1 MREHAPMI
9 ITCVH
14 QGYELYGSDRSF
26 AATVAGIRDAFPS
39 AEIDVVLPRHG
50 PIVPLLEGA
59 ASRIII
65 EPLWVLR
72 RRDLKRL
79 ATIGLLELP
88 AAVFRAWSRLRRS
101 DIVYVN
107 TSVVAD
113 YMIAARFCTGR
124 SVIHIHEIPDG
135 LTLRLL
141 RTLVRWSRADII
153 FNSCATRDAFALPAG
168 SAARVIYNGVAG
180 PPEPLPQSFDGSRP
194 LRLLMLGRFSRIKG
208 QEVLIEA
215 LGLLPQR
222 LRPEVRIV
230 GGAFEDQSRAR
241 SLADLIAA
249 RGLADTVS
257 LMPFTPDPGPLY
269 CWADVVAVPSRLPE
283 SLGRVAIEAMAFG
296 RPPLASAIGGL
307 GEVVED
313 GRTGWLVEPDSP
325 PALARALE
333 TIIADPA
340 AWADMPAAARRRYET
355 LFSEPTAAAAT
366 QAALCD
372 LLARD
377 PPGRRSDLPARRA
390 DPAAATAPE
399 QTG

>member
-1 MREHAPMI
+1 MI

-88 AAVFRAWSRLRRS
+88 AAVLRAWSRLRRS

-269 CWADVVAVPSRLPE
+269 RWADVVAVPLAPARIARPRGHRGDGLRPPAPGLRDRRARGSHRGRPDRLAGGAGFTPGPGPRARNHHRR
-283 SLGRVAIEAMAFG
+283 SGRLGRHA
-296 RPPLASAIGGL
+296 GG
-307 GEVVED
+307 G
-313 GRTGWLVEPDSP
+313 
-325 PALARALE
+325 
-333 TIIADPA
+333 
-340 AWADMPAAARRRYET
+340 AAA
-355 LFSEPTAAAAT
+355 L
-366 QAALCD
+366 
-372 LLARD
+372 RD
-377 PPGRRSDLPARRA
+377 PVLRAHGSGGDAGGAVRSPGA
-390 DPAAATAPE
+390 
-399 QTG
+399 